1 MSSSDRSPRLSHPR
15 PEQRDRLPPATG
27 KGAKPKR
34 DEVKV
39 TDPKT
44 APVDA
49 DVEAHRK
56 LDEASGDAK
65 TL

>member
-1 MSSSDRSPRLSHPR
+1 MSSLERHPRLPNTR
-15 PEQRDRLPPATG
+15 PDQQDRLPPATG
-27 KGAKPKR
+27 KGSKLKR

-49 DVEAHRK
+49 DVEAHKK
-56 LDEASGDAK
+56 LDES
-65 TL
+65 T

>member
-1 MSSSDRSPRLSHPR
+1 MDRDPRLPNTN
-15 PEQRDRLPPATG
+15 PDQRDRLPPATG
-27 KGAKPKR
+27 KGSEPKK

-56 LDEASGDAK
+56 LDAVADETK
-65 TL
+65 KP